1 MKGRV
6 RAVKRYTREE
16 LRARIQAVIDSGRP
30 VIQATGGTG
39 ISAKF
44 AERGGADLIAIPP
57 SGLFRMDGK
66 GSTAALMPY
75 GNANEIMLQM
85 ANRILPVLRV
95 VPVIACICGSDP
107 TRLMRPFLRQLQD
120 MEFSAVKNYPTVGGI
135 EGTHRENLEQN
146 GFGVKKEL
154 ETLALARDMGFFT
167 MGYAYDE
174 DTAEEIGK
182 LGLDI
187 LNTHSG
193 LTTGGDVG
201 SKANERKSLQDV
213 ADFIN
218 RLHNA
223 ARKYNPNIWVM
234 AHGGPI
240 KEPADTE
247 FIYRH
252 TDVIGF
258 TGASSMERLP
268 IEKPLQKVVEEFK
281 KVKMR

>member
-1 MKGRV
+1 MKQ
-6 RAVKRYTREE
+6 YTRQE

-44 AERGGADLIAIPP
+44 AERGGADMIAIPA
-57 SGLFRMDGK
+57 SGFFRMDGK

-75 GNANEIMLQM
+75 GNANDIMLQM
-85 ANRILPVLRV
+85 ANRILPVLNE

-107 TRLMRPFLRQLQD
+107 TRLMKPFLRQLQE
-120 MEFSAVKNYPTVGGI
+120 MGFSAVKNYPTVGGM
-135 EGTHRENLEQN
+135 EGMHRAHLEQN
-146 GFGVKKEL
+146 DFGVKKEL

-167 MGYAYDE
+167 LGYCYDE
-174 DTAEEIGK
+174 ETAEQVAK
-182 LGLDI
+182 LDLDI

-201 SKANERKSLQDV
+201 SRFNEKKTLQDV

-223 ARKYNPNIWVM
+223 ARKYNPNIWVL

-252 TDVIGF
+252 TKAIGF

-268 IEKPLQKVVEEFK
+268 IEKPLQKIVEDFK
-281 KVKMR
+281 NIKMR